1 MSDLKLI
8 TTEDGSHS
16 LFNPDLNETYHSIH
30 GAIQES
36 KHVFIDAGLDHW
48 IKNNKKPNL
57 RILEIG
63 FGTGLNA
70 FLTCLHSPPWDV
82 NVYYKSWEAFPIDP
96 ELSNQLN
103 YSDTLGSKHLFEK
116 LYAATWEQAVVI
128 SASFTLHK
136 HKGNVISDMFN
147 ESSCFDLIYY
157 DAFGPSKQ
165 PEMWTK
171 DILSKVVDVLDGNG
185 VFVTYSA
192 KGQVKRD
199 LKSLGLVVETLAGPP
214 GKLQM
219 VRATRSLL

>member
-8 TTEDGSHS
+8 ITEDGSHS
-16 LFNPDLNETYHSIH
+16 LFNSDLNETYHSIH

-48 IKNNKKPNL
+48 LKINKKSNL

-70 FLTCLHSPPWDV
+70 FLASLYPLPHSI
-82 NVYYKSWEAFPIDP
+82 NIYYKSWEAFPIDQA
-96 ELSNQLN
+96 LSRQLN
-103 YSDTLGSKHLFEK
+103 YATTLGSNDLFAK
-116 LYAATWEQAVVI
+116 LHNATWEQAVVI
-128 SASFTLHK
+128 SALFTLHK
-136 HKGNVISDMFN
+136 HKGNLISDPLS
-147 ESSCFDLIYY
+147 EPSAFDLIYY

-171 DILSKVVDVLDGNG
+171 EILSKVVDGLDVNG
-185 VFVTYSA
+185 VFVTYCA

-219 VRATRSLL
+219 VRATRSS